1 MAEPQDA
8 VSLLLRRL
16 SATSRAR
23 IGLGRAGQGLPTRE
37 TLAFRLAH
45 AQARDAVAAGLDTE
59 ALRQRL
65 DEDSVIVS
73 SAAADRTAY
82 LKDPGAGRRLDDDS
96 RERLQPGDYDVAV
109 VIADGL
115 SAVAANSNA
124 LPVYAELRRIMDG
137 AAFAP
142 VIFAHLARVALGD
155 EIGERLGARSI
166 VMLIGERPGLSS
178 ADSLGAYIT
187 RSPRKGRA
195 DSERNCI
202 SNIRPDGLSHE
213 QAARNIAWILK
224 EAERIG
230 ETGIAL
236 KDRRDRRTLSQDA
249 G

>member
-1 MAEPQDA
+1 MAEREDA
-8 VSLLLRRL
+8 VTMLLRRL

-45 AQARDAVAAGLDTE
+45 AQARDAVAAGLDAE
-59 ALRQRL
+59 ELQQRL
-65 DEDSVIVS
+65 GEDSVIVG
-73 SAAADRTAY
+73 SAAADRAAY
-82 LKDPGAGRRLDDDS
+82 LKDPDAGRRLDQDS
-96 RERLQPGDYDVAV
+96 REKLKAGDYDVAV

-124 LPVYAELRRIMDG
+124 LPVYAELRRIMG
-137 AAFAP
+137 GTTFAA
-142 VIFAHLARVALGD
+142 VVFAHMARVALGD
-155 EIGERLGARSI
+155 EIGERLGARSL

-187 RSPRKGRA
+187 RDPRKGRV

-213 QAARNIAWILK
+213 RAARNIAWILK

-236 KDRRDRRTLSQDA
+236 KDRRDRRSLDHGTE
-249 G
+249 

>member
-82 LKDPGAGRRLDDDS
+82 LKDPGAGRRLADES
-96 RERLQPGDYDVAV
+96 RERLRPGDYDVAV

-137 AAFAP
+137 STFAP
-142 VIFAHLARVALGD
+142 VIFAHMARVALGD
-155 EIGERLGARSI
+155 EIGELLGARSL

-187 RSPRKGRA
+187 RSPRKGRV